1 MMIKLISKYKW
12 LGFIALTIFVSSCS
26 KPAAKL
32 FKMHGST
39 MGTYYQVTYV
49 LNVAQLANTHL
60 SIKSLQT
67 TINKKLELVNDQM
80 STFRKNSELSQINRS
95 RSGVVVS
102 NATRDVIKSALKIY
116 QQSHGAYDITIGPL
130 VNLWGFG
137 PDKRINKAPS
147 AALIAKKLKS
157 VGSQYV
163 SIQGNMIHK
172 AIPSLYI
179 DLSSIAKGYAVDVVS
194 EYLASLGIKNYLV
207 DIGGELRTNGHKLEH
222 KRWKVGVETPSSAS
236 ESVERVIDIGNNAIA
251 TSGNYRNYFEKNGIR
266 YSHIIDPK
274 TGSPITH
281 NLVSVSVVYSNCK
294 MADGYATAI
303 TVLGPKAGFDFA
315 KKYKLAVFLITKE
328 GGKYIEHYTDNFK
341 QYFVKER
348 K

>member
-1 MMIKLISKYKW
+1 MIKLISKCKW
-12 LGFIALTIFVSSCS
+12 LGLIALTIFVSSCS
-26 KPAAKL
+26 KPVAKI
-32 FKMHGST
+32 FKMHGGT

-49 LNVAQLANTHL
+49 LDGEQLADTHL
-60 SIKSLQT
+60 LSKSLQI
-67 TINKKLELVNDQM
+67 TINKKLELVNNQM
-80 STFRKNSELSQINRS
+80 STFRKNSELSQVNKS
-95 RSGVVVS
+95 HSGAVVS

-116 QQSHGAYDITIGPL
+116 KQSHGAYDITIGPL

-137 PDKRINKAPS
+137 PTKRINKAPS
-147 AALIAKKLKS
+147 EALIKKNLKS

-163 SIQGNMIHK
+163 SIQGNLIQK
-172 AIPSLYI
+172 RIPSLYI

-207 DIGGELRTNGHKLEH
+207 DIGGELRTSGYKPQHKS
-222 KRWKVGVETPSSAS
+222 WKVGVETPSSAD
-236 ESVERVIDIGNNAIA
+236 ESVERVVDIGNNAIA
-251 TSGNYRNYFEKNGIR
+251 TSGNYRNFFEKNGIR

-274 TGSPITH
+274 TGRPITH
-281 NLVSVSVVYSNCK
+281 NLVSVSVVYPNCK

-303 TVLGPKAGFDFA
+303 TVLGPKAGFNFA

-341 QYFVKER
+341 AYFVKAP